1 MTWLNVSL
9 MYHML
14 FVAVVLMSQYLFV
27 YYTFS
32 MHAKYFKNYEQ
43 DLEDRKKSVLV
54 IKLDSKHEKEY
65 EMLMNEM
72 NDDEQEDD

>member
-1 MTWLNVSL
+1 
-9 MYHML
+9 
-14 FVAVVLMSQYLFV
+14 
-27 YYTFS
+27 

-65 EMLMNEM
+65 EMLMN
-72 NDDEQEDD
+72 DDEQEDD